1 VLPAAPRIDRAERAA
16 HRQAHASRRPPA
28 VHVIPGGQPPRHTG
42 NNPPHGSNGLVVVVV
57 AWVVVVVVEVDV
69 AVGG

>member
-1 VLPAAPRIDRAERAA
+1 M
-16 HRQAHASRRPPA
+16 
-28 VHVIPGGQPPRHTG
+28 HVSPGGQLPRHTG
-42 NNPPHGSNGLVVVVV
+42 NSPPHGSNGLVVVVV